1 MIIKDLDTME
11 NIVSKNSNLKWVGW
25 DVLEL
30 KKTNLGRTDINGIR
44 INNQWYIKKTFSPSR
59 NGWEI
64 PGKYKE

>member
-1 MIIKDLDTME
+1 MIIKDLEVME
-11 NIVSKNSNLKWVGW
+11 RIVAKHNELKWSGW

-30 KKTNLGRTDINGIR
+30 KKSNLARTDVSGIR
-44 INNQWYIKKTFSPSR
+44 INDQWYMKKTYSPSR